1 MKRMIHSMRRGF
13 TLVEVSVAILIGMMT
28 GGMVLA
34 VFKQQLAFLDFY
46 KTQSFLTEEAPVISM
61 YVSRLLGKA
70 DRFRLHDSVD
80 DALANTNRRTSASPV
95 VVLNYR
101 QPDNPTAP
109 MRAAILAFQ
118 DLGNGKGPAL
128 YYYIVPST
136 GTLGTPEWAVTR
148 KPTNVSFAME
158 QGVLR
163 MRLTG
168 PQGELITFS
177 GTMQQ

>member
-1 MKRMIHSMRRGF
+1 
-13 TLVEVSVAILIGMMT
+13 
-28 GGMVLA
+28 
-34 VFKQQLAFLDFY
+34 
-46 KTQSFLTEEAPVISM
+46 
-61 YVSRLLGKA
+61 
-70 DRFRLHDSVD
+70 
-80 DALANTNRRTSASPV
+80 
-95 VVLNYR
+95 
-101 QPDNPTAP
+101 
-109 MRAAILAFQ
+109 
-118 DLGNGKGPAL
+118 L

>member
-13 TLVEVSVAILIGMMT
+13 TLIEVSVALVMGMMT

-34 VFKQQLAFLDFY
+34 IFNQQLAFLKIY
-46 KTQSFLTEEAPVISM
+46 KTQNFLTEEAPVISM
-61 YVSRLLGKA
+61 YVSRLVGKA
-70 DRFRLHDSVD
+70 DRFRLHDSVE
-80 DALANTNRRTSASPV
+80 DALANTNRRTGASPV

-101 QPDNPTAP
+101 QLDNPTAP

-118 DLGNGKGPAL
+118 NLGTGPAL

-136 GTLGTPEWAVTR
+136 GTLGAPEWAVTK

-163 MRLTG
+163 MSLTG
-168 PQGELITFS
+168 PDGELITFS